1 MKTQVKKEEQQEKVE
16 TNKMSGSSML
26 IKALALEG
34 VDIIFGY
41 IFRRHLNKSDPI
53 RD

>member
-1 MKTQVKKEEQQEKVE
+1 MPKEKVE

-41 IFRRHLNKSDPI
+41 PGGAILPTYDEIYKTPFYSS
-53 RD
+53 